1 MSFIALISSTNTLD
15 LWIFFLLRNYSFHRH
30 FTPLSSKRNERMV
43 NKRDVGYVLQKDI
56 LYNYDSF
63 NLPTQVVLAF
73 SIFNPGDDKHRVD
86 MDW

>member
-1 MSFIALISSTNTLD
+1 
-15 LWIFFLLRNYSFHRH
+15 
-30 FTPLSSKRNERMV
+30 MV

-56 LYNYDSF
+56 LFNYDSF